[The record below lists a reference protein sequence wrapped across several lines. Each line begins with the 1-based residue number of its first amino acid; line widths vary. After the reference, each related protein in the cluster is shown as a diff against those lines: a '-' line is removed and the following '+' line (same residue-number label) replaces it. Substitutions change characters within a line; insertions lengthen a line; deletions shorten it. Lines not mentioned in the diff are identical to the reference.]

1 MSNLYEEVN
10 PIFNTAKTTLH
21 QLVQAGVAEAVEFE
35 NALNELEPE
44 TSQYSA
50 DEKFYSSGPLE
61 SLNKLMLE
69 LRYNIANREIA
80 LAGNKNVLDLACG
93 YTPRGKYLINN
104 GYNYIGGDLPA
115 VTKVMDRL
123 NDMLMEG
130 KGTYVATDV
139 TNSASVL
146 AAADK
151 MEGPVTISSEG
162 VMVYLD
168 ISEKQAMWRSIH
180 DVLSKHGGVWVT
192 TDFEVGLSFKAV
204 AAAMMGERSM
214 EVLRKDHQ
222 EFNRQS
228 DATIKTVPVDEAER
242 LLKENGLL
250 VEKHPMWSPDLHLT
264 QLDAYPDDMRKKITA
279 CLEKV
284 YIWVVSL
291 DEAASADTVSTTA
304 KGLKITNSISDSSL
318 NLTLIGRLD
327 TISAPQLLELFQD
340 MLKEH
345 EITKITI
352 FAGELEYISSAGLRV
367 ILQMIKHV
375 GNDALTFEQP
385 NELVLSILEQTGFA
399 DMLGL

>member
-115 VTKVMDRL
+115 VTEVMDRL

-180 DVLSKHGGVWVT
+180 DVLAKHGGVWVT

-375 GNDALTFEQP
+375 GNHALTFEQP